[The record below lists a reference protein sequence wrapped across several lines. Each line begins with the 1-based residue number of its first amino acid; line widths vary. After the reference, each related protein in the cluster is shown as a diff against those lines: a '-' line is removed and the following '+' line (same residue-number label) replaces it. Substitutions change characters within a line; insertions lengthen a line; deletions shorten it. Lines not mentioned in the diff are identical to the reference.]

1 MTNLLSKAI
10 RRIETLPVELQN
22 EIAQQLLDDLN
33 SELKWQKTLAKPQ
46 TKLGKLAAKAL
57 VDSNTGK
64 TRKLGFDEL

>member
-57 VDSNTGK
+57 VDSSTGK